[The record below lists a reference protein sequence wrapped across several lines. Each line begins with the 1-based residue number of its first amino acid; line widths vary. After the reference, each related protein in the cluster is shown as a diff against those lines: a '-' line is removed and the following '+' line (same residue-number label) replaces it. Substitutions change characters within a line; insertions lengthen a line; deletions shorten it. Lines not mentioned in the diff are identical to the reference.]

1 MKISVDISLYPL
13 KEDYIPTIDRFIKG
27 LYNYPGLEV
36 KTHHLS
42 TMVIG
47 DYDEVMKAL
56 HDEVYTTLNEEEQ
69 ASFVLKILKGD
80 AVENVNLDGYR

>member
-13 KEDYIPTIDRFIKG
+13 KENYIPTIDHFIKG
-27 LYNYPGLEV
+27 LYNYPGLKV

-47 DYDEVMKAL
+47 EYEEVMKAL
-56 HDEVYTTLNEEEQ
+56 HDEIYSTLSEEEQ

-80 AVENVNLDGYR
+80 AVEKVNLDGYR